1 MKQIMSFCF
10 ARTTSSRLQMSGT
23 CSSLK
28 AIARL
33 AASLG
38 SARRFAARTS
48 HGSIIA
54 VVNVPWLT
62 AGPKPE
68 PQGKPEVYRT
78 AVLNERKYLGREA
91 LWFEGSHFRAVLLAL
106 APLQRLLVDGELAF
120 DAVYRAIEQVD
131 G

>member
-1 MKQIMSFCF
+1 
-10 ARTTSSRLQMSGT
+10 MSGT
-23 CSSLK
+23 CSSLR

-54 VVNVPWLT
+54 VVSVPRLT
-62 AGPKPE
+62 VGPKRKPKVSRSSIASRHSMSVSTSAVRRSGSTDRTSE
-68 PQGKPEVYRT
+68 PFYSR
-78 AVLNERKYLGREA
+78 
-91 LWFEGSHFRAVLLAL
+91 W

-120 DAVYRAIEQVD
+120 DAVYRTVEQVD